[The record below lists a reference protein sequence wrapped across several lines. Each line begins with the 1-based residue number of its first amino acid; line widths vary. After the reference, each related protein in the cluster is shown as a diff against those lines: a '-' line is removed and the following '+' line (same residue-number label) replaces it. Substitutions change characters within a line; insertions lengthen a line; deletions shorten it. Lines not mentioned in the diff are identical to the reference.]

1 VFSGRKPL
9 SAEDQLI
16 IDAFNYRMQTN
27 ISSNAAA
34 LLPYSFQ
41 DQRLAD
47 LPSLYSIQLHTAAL
61 SGMVPVLYDRC
72 PQSCCCYT
80 GDLKDLKFCPYCKSP
95 RFKPDGTQAAKP
107 FSYLPIIPRLKAAM
121 ADPHTRDQM
130 CYRDRAQQNRQ
141 AGQYTDYVNGSHY
154 LSLLNK
160 LVPGARTKGRRFFQD
175 ARDVA
180 LAISTDGFCPF
191 KKRKQSCWP
200 IIIYNLNLPPDIRFQ
215 LENIICVGVIPGPK
229 AVKDI
234 ETFLFPLIE
243 ELFELM
249 HGVPAYDA
257 QNDEMFVL
265 CAFLILA
272 FGDIPAIAKLMSMKG
287 HNGKV
292 PCRACEILALRI
304 PDSQNPAHYTPL
316 HRFPTS
322 EPGHPYNPLN
332 LPLRTHTQMMSQ
344 AREVI
349 NAPSDAEAKRLSTQY
364 GINRVPLLSL
374 VPSLEF
380 PTSFPYDFMHLVWE
394 GVIPNL
400 LLLWTGDFKGLDEGS
415 GSYRLAP
422 TVFDAIGEAA
432 AASGD
437 HIPAAFSCRIPNPA
451 KDRSYFT
458 AETWSFWAL
467 YVGPVLLQGRFRR
480 PIYYAHFVKLVRILH
495 LCLQFDISAAEL
507 DQIRFGL
514 ADWVQMYEK

>member
-1 VFSGRKPL
+1 V
-9 SAEDQLI
+9 EDQLI

-27 ISSNAAA
+27 IPSNAAA
-34 LLPYSFQ
+34 LLPYTFQ

-47 LPSLYSIQLHTAAL
+47 LPSLYCIQLRTAAL
-61 SGMVPVLYDRC
+61 SGIVPVLYDRC
-72 PQSCCCYT
+72 KQSCCCYT
-80 GDLKDLKFCPYCKSP
+80 GNLKDLRTCPYCKSP
-95 RFKPDGTQAAKP
+95 RYKPDGTPAVKP
-107 FSYLPIIPRLKAAM
+107 FAYLPIIPRFKAAM
-121 ADPHTRDQM
+121 ANRSM
-130 CYRDRAQQNRQ
+130 RSKMNYRHQAQLNRQ
-141 AGQYTDYVNGSHY
+141 SGRYTDYISGSHY

-160 LVPGARTKGRRFFQD
+160 FVPVARTKDRRFFQD
-175 ARDVA
+175 ARDIA
-180 LAISTDGFCPF
+180 LTLSTDGFCPF

-200 IIIYNLNLPPDIRFQ
+200 IIVYNMNLPPNIRFQ
-215 LENIICVGVIPGPK
+215 LENILCVGVIPGPK

-234 ETFLFPLIE
+234 ETFLYPLIE

-257 QNDEMFVL
+257 KNEEMFVL

-304 PDSQNPAHYTPL
+304 PESQNPAHYTPL

-322 EPGHPYNPLN
+322 EPGCSYDPLN
-332 LPLRTHTQMMSQ
+332 LPLRTHTHMMSQ

-349 NAPSDAEAKRLSTQY
+349 RAASDAEAKRLSTQY

-394 GVIPNL
+394 GIILNL
-400 LLLWTGDFKGLDEGS
+400 LLLWTGDFKGLDEGT
-415 GSYRLAP
+415 GSYQLAP

-432 AASGD
+432 AAAGD
-437 HIPAAFSCRIPNPA
+437 HIPATFSCQIPNLA
-451 KDRSYFT
+451 KDRTYFT
-458 AETWSFWAL
+458 AESWSFWAL
-467 YVGPVLLQGRFRR
+467 YIGPVLLQG
-480 PIYYAHFVKLVRILH
+480 
-495 LCLQFDISAAEL
+495 
-507 DQIRFGL
+507 
-514 ADWVQMYEK
+514 